1 MKNNKSLPNSLLAT
15 ATVMCTTLYAV
26 SAYAT
31 AYIVSPWGTGQFRPA
46 VVVPALFGA
55 IFGPMPAAVGAAI
68 GTLIADSIK
77 HGQLYLK
84 SLIAAVPGNFIGFY
98 IYGLILKKKFSWENF
113 VKACLT
119 TLLIGN
125 LIVSLGILVYYYLF
139 MPQFFSSIP
148 LSTWGFTA
156 IGLTTWFFVTML
168 PFMILLT
175 PILIKSVCKAA
186 PSLTPNDIKAASL
199 KQEFPKITFGLTMLI
214 PGVIMLVIGW
224 ILSFTKLGDL
234 VVTGLPTPALTLS
247 LIKILFYGAGVGL
260 FSLGALIITKRIK
273 I

>member
-1 MKNNKSLPNSLLAT
+1 LHIDVKMNNKSRFPKSLLAT
-15 ATVMCTTLYAV
+15 ATVMCAALYAV

-55 IFGPMPAAVGAAI
+55 IFGSMPAAVGAAL

-98 IYGLILKKKFSWENF
+98 IYGLILKKKFTWENF

-125 LIVSLGILVYYYLF
+125 SIVSMGILVYYYLF
-139 MPQFFSSIP
+139 TPQFFSSIP
-148 LSTWGFTA
+148 LPTWGFTA
-156 IGLTTWFFVTML
+156 LGLTAWFFVTML

-175 PILIKSVCKAA
+175 PILIKAVCKAA
-186 PSLTPNDIKAASL
+186 GL
-199 KQEFPKITFGLTMLI
+199 KQELPKITFGLTMLV

-224 ILSFTKLGDL
+224 ILSFTKLGEL
-234 VVTGLPTPALTLS
+234 MVAGLPTLTLTLS
-247 LIKILFYGAGVGL
+247 LVKMLFYSAGVEL
-260 FSLGALIITKRIK
+260 FSLGTLIMIKRTKI
-273 I
+273 